1 MKELTVVGKPLQ
13 RMGDREKSAGAARYG
28 ADITLPG
35 MLHAKVVRSSH
46 PHAKLVSIDASKAL
60 ALEGVVA
67 VASAQDT
74 PQKLYGFGLGDE
86 TVFAQGKVRY
96 CGEPVAAVAAT
107 DPYVAEE
114 AAGLVEVQYEP
125 LPAVVDVEDAMEPD
139 APLVHEAP
147 ASYEEGLIPFPV
159 EPNGNITTH
168 TEIIEGDIEK
178 GFAES
183 DVILEERYVTAP
195 IHQSYI
201 EPHACLACWAPDGKL
216 TVWTSAQGPFV
227 VRGLLAKALDLP
239 MSRVNVVPMEIGGG
253 FGGKVA
259 SYVEP
264 IAAVLAMKTGRPMQL
279 VLSRQEELEDA
290 RPRCGTVTEVKTGVK
305 KDGTLVA
312 RTLKF
317 IVDNGAYTDFG
328 PGTSGAAVEAGRGP
342 YRIPNVHFD
351 GYSVWT
357 NKFNTGPFR
366 APGFPQITFAL
377 ESHMDALAGKLG
389 MCPVELRR
397 KNALRKGDSTF
408 AGTTLKKDIF
418 VECLD
423 QVVARIEEDPDKDA
437 PNTGWGIGCGEWRTG
452 GSPSGATLKINE
464 DGTASLIIG
473 APDLTGSRTS
483 IAQVA
488 AEELGVRMD
497 QLMATVGDTD
507 EAPLAPVSAG
517 SMATYNLTNVVRKTA
532 AELRQKIAALA
543 ATALKASEEDIDI
556 EEGVA
561 FVRDD
566 PEKRATFAELAAEQ
580 QVALTVTT
588 DSLPATHAFAVHG
601 VKVRVDPDTG
611 QCTVLRAIGALDC
624 GKAINPL
631 SVAGQIGG
639 GLVQCLGQ
647 ALCEEI
653 VLEDDGR
660 VATRSLTDYKLP
672 TAMDVPPVE
681 PIIVEGD
688 LSASDGHGCKG
699 VGEPVHVPTAAAIAN
714 AIRKAVGARL
724 YELPMTPEKIYWAL
738 QNKGDGA

>member
-1 MKELTVVGKPLQ
+1 MKGLTVVGKPLR
-13 RMGDREKSAGAARYG
+13 RMGDREKSTGAARFG

-35 MLHAKVVRSSH
+35 MLHAKMVRSPH
-46 PHAKLVSIDASKAL
+46 PHARIVSIDASKAL
-60 ALEGVVA
+60 ALQGVVA
-67 VASAQDT
+67 VASAEDT

-107 DPYVAEE
+107 DPYIAAQ
-114 AAGLVEVQYEP
+114 AAGLVDVLYEP
-125 LPAVVDVEDAMEPD
+125 LPAVLDVEQAMAPQ

-147 ASYEEGLIPFPV
+147 TSYEEGFIPFPV
-159 EPNGNITTH
+159 EPEGNITTH
-168 TEIIEGDIEK
+168 TEIIEGDVDQ

-201 EPHACLACWAPDGKL
+201 EAHACLASWDPDGKL
-216 TVWTSAQGPFV
+216 TVWTSTQGHFV
-227 VRGLLAKALDLP
+227 VRALLAKALGLP
-239 MSRVNVVPMEIGGG
+239 MSAVKAVPTEIGGG

-264 IAAVLAMKTGRPMQL
+264 VAAALAMKTGRPVQL

-312 RTLKF
+312 RTLTF

-342 YRIPNVHFD
+342 YRIPNVRFD
-351 GYSVWT
+351 AYSVWT

-366 APGFPQITFAL
+366 APGYPQITFAL
-377 ESHMDALAGKLG
+377 ESHMDAIAGKLG
-389 MCPVELRR
+389 MCPIELRR
-397 KNALRKGDSTF
+397 KNALREGESTF
-408 AGTTLKKDIF
+408 AGTKLQKDIF
-418 VECLD
+418 LECL
-423 QVVARIEEDPDKDA
+423 QKVVARMEEDPDRDA

-452 GSPSGATLKINE
+452 GHPSGATLKINE

-497 QLMATVGDTD
+497 QLVAIVGDTD

-532 AELRQKIAALA
+532 AELRQNIAALA
-543 ATALKASEEDIDI
+543 AIALKASEQDIDI

-561 FVRDD
+561 FVRDA

-580 QVALTVTT
+580 QVALTVTAEA
-588 DSLPATHAFAVHG
+588 LPATHAFAVHG
-601 VKVRVDPDTG
+601 VKVHVDRDTG

-624 GKAINPL
+624 GTAINPL

-653 VLEDDGR
+653 VFDDDGR
-660 VATRSLTDYKLP
+660 VATRSFTDYKLP
-672 TAMDVPPVE
+672 TAMDVPPIE

-699 VGEPVHVPTAAAIAN
+699 VGEPVHVPTAAAIRN
-714 AIRKAVGARL
+714 AIHKAVGARL

-738 QNKGDGA
+738 QNNRDGE